1 MNKIRIIISGGG
13 TGGHI
18 FPALAIARAIEKK
31 HKNVDFL
38 FVGAKDRM
46 EMQKIPAEGYKIIGL
61 WISGLQR
68 KFVLRNLLFPV
79 KVLFSLYSAKKII
92 QDFKPHLAIGT
103 GGYASA
109 PLIYIASKLS
119 IPTLIQEQNS
129 FPGITNKILGKYV
142 NKICVAYEKM
152 ERFFPL
158 KKMIFTGNPIRKN
171 ILGFRELQ
179 KGEINLFNINKSKE
193 TVLILGGSLG
203 AFSINNAIAKSL
215 NTLKDSGVNIIW
227 QTGISYFE
235 KATNL
240 IEKHNIKNIYVL
252 SFIKEMDQAYALS
265 DIIVSRAGAIAISEL
280 CYVGKPVILVP
291 SPNVAEN
298 HQFKNAQSLVN
309 KNAAVIVKDAESS
322 RKLVRVML
330 DLIKNND
337 LRNSLTKNISKLS
350 VSDAAD
356 KIASI
361 ALKLIK

>member
-1 MNKIRIIISGGG
+1 M
-13 TGGHI
+13 
-18 FPALAIARAIEKK
+18 A
-31 HKNVDFL
+31 
-38 FVGAKDRM
+38 DR
-46 EMQKIPAEGYKIIGL
+46 
-61 WISGLQR
+61 
-68 KFVLRNLLFPV
+68 
-79 KVLFSLYSAKKII
+79 
-92 QDFKPHLAIGT
+92 
-103 GGYASA
+103 
-109 PLIYIASKLS
+109 
-119 IPTLIQEQNS
+119 
-129 FPGITNKILGKYV
+129 
-142 NKICVAYEKM
+142 
-152 ERFFPL
+152 
-158 KKMIFTGNPIRKN
+158 
-171 ILGFRELQ
+171 
-179 KGEINLFNINKSKE
+179 
-193 TVLILGGSLG
+193 
-203 AFSINNAIAKSL
+203 
-215 NTLKDSGVNIIW
+215 
-227 QTGISYFE
+227 ISYFE

>member
-1 MNKIRIIISGGG
+1 
-13 TGGHI
+13 
-18 FPALAIARAIEKK
+18 
-31 HKNVDFL
+31 
-38 FVGAKDRM
+38 
-46 EMQKIPAEGYKIIGL
+46 
-61 WISGLQR
+61 
-68 KFVLRNLLFPV
+68 
-79 KVLFSLYSAKKII
+79 
-92 QDFKPHLAIGT
+92 
-103 GGYASA
+103 
-109 PLIYIASKLS
+109 
-119 IPTLIQEQNS
+119 
-129 FPGITNKILGKYV
+129 
-142 NKICVAYEKM
+142 
-152 ERFFPL
+152 
-158 KKMIFTGNPIRKN
+158 MIFTGNPIRKN

-227 QTGISYFE
+227 QTGISYL
-235 KATNL
+235 KKQL

-337 LRNSLTKNISKLS
+337 LREFADKNISKLS

>member
-1 MNKIRIIISGGG
+1 MNNIRIIISGGG

-68 KFVLRNLLFPV
+68 KFDLRNFLFPI
-79 KVLFSLYSAKKII
+79 KVLFSLYKAKKII
-92 QDFKPHLAIGT
+92 KDFKPHLAIGT

-109 PLIYIASKLS
+109 PLIYAASKLS

-179 KGEINLFNINKSKE
+179 KGDINLFNINKSKE

-203 AFSINNAIAKSL
+203 AFSINNAIVKSL

-240 IEKHNIKNIYVL
+240 IEKHNIKNIYVF

-337 LRNSLTKNISKLS
+337 LRNSLTKNINKLS

-361 ALKLIK
+361 ALKLVK